1 MLTEDGCVSLR
12 FSEKLTGYGAFWL
25 YKILEAKKVLKRTK
39 KITCSFVCS
48 FNTIIIR
55 QAKISSFI
63 GGCIMK
69 KVLTICLALLLAAG
83 TMGGCSQ
90 SPAADP
96 SSAGDSSG
104 AESQE
109 PQEHV
114 TLTYMSRY
122 IDGAPDAMGQF
133 YYERLHQYD
142 EENDNITIEDLSVNE
157 LDVYNSKLKSS
168 IAANDYPDIITN
180 YGYNTAYQ
188 WVKNDL
194 LRDLTSL
201 IESDSYT
208 GPTDE
213 TYLAPWDYT
222 ANGIE
227 GVYGIPANV
236 NIGTVFYANKKL
248 LEDNGLQVPETWEEI
263 NEMAPALIEKG
274 ITPIALSA
282 ATKGRLAHFYT
293 SLSMRMYGLDLRE
306 KLISG
311 EAKWS
316 DEEGL
321 SVFQKFEEMNNAG
334 IFGTDAI
341 SLDASG
347 MEAMFLNG
355 EAAMYPGMLVNST
368 AAVEAAESEEDIVI
382 TRFPYFED
390 KPENKDYW
398 FVAGGDGFSIMTPES
413 ENARLNAAYD
423 LVSYMLSQ
431 ESFDEQA
438 KKNGVSVFPVDVD
451 FEALG
456 VTASKPVADFM
467 EIYGQMTAG
476 SDEFDVYF
484 DFPSAQEIFR
494 TEIQTM
500 FAGVSAVDVAASID
514 AQYDAES

>member
-1 MLTEDGCVSLR
+1 
-12 FSEKLTGYGAFWL
+12 
-25 YKILEAKKVLKRTK
+25 
-39 KITCSFVCS
+39 
-48 FNTIIIR
+48 
-55 QAKISSFI
+55 
-63 GGCIMK
+63 MK
-69 KVLTICLALLLAAG
+69 KVLTLCLALLLAVG
-83 TMGGCSQ
+83 TLGGCSQ
-90 SPAADP
+90 SPAAD
-96 SSAGDSSG
+96 SSSSTG
-104 AESQE
+104 ENSGVESQE

-194 LRDLTSL
+194 LRDMTTL

-236 NIGTVFYANKKL
+236 NIGTVFYINKKL

-293 SLSMRMYGLDLRE
+293 SLAMRMYGLDLRE
-306 KLISG
+306 KLISK

-316 DEEGL
+316 DEESL

-334 IFGTDAI
+334 LFGTDAI

-368 AAVEAAESEEDIVI
+368 AAVEAAESE
-382 TRFPYFED
+382 T
-390 KPENKDYW
+390 
-398 FVAGGDGFSIMTPES
+398 
-413 ENARLNAAYD
+413 ARLNAAYD

-451 FEALG
+451 FESLS

-467 EIYGQMTAG
+467 EIYGEMTAG

-514 AQYDAES
+514 SQYDAESK